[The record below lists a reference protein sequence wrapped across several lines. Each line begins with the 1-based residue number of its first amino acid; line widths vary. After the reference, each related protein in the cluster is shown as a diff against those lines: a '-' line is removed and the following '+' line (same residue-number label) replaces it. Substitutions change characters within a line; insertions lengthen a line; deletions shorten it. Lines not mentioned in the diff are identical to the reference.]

1 MPWWSQI
8 TPVLAALSPITG
20 LFGVWLGQ
28 WISRRN
34 TETQWLKDQK
44 VKVYGDVL
52 RAMNEYSL
60 WLLDASEEIKFGG
73 QARGEIQNTLNKQS
87 QQIAAEFH
95 SAYAV
100 APLFVSKPSMELIE
114 RARPIFYSHSGP
126 FAGYEQDPDK
136 LDAKYEKLLAI
147 RKELVADA
155 RSGLGPK

>member
-1 MPWWSQI
+1 MADSII
-8 TPVLAALSPITG
+8 TSVLAGIGSAAG

-28 WISRRN
+28 KIARRN

-73 QARGEIQNTLNKQS
+73 QARGEIQNTLNKQC

-95 SAYAV
+95 AAYAI
-100 APLFVSKPSMELIE
+100 APLFVRKPSMELID
-114 RARPIFYSHSGP
+114 RARPVFYSHSGP

-136 LDAKYEKLLAI
+136 LDAKYEKLLQI

-155 RSGLGPK
+155 QADLNRK